1 MYTSLLFLHS
11 LMRWFVLASLLYT
24 LYRGLRGWQ
33 RNIPFDRWDN
43 TLRHSTATIAHVQLM
58 IGYTL
63 YFNSPVI
70 QYFRDHANE
79 TGLPY
84 EFRFFGLIHILLMTV
99 AVVLITIGSA
109 MAKRQ
114 QADRGKFK
122 TMTLWFLLGLI
133 VILLAVPW
141 PFSPLANRSYIRHF

>member
-11 LMRWFVLASLLYT
+11 LTRWFVLASLLYA

-33 RNIPFDRWDN
+33 QPIPFDGWDN
-43 TLRHSTATIAHVQLM
+43 TLRHSTATIAHIQLM

-79 TGLPY
+79 TDLPY

-114 QADRGKFK
+114 QTDHGKFK
-122 TMTLWFLLGLI
+122 TMAIWFLLGLI
-133 VILLAVPW
+133 VILVAVPW
-141 PFSPLANRSYIRHF
+141 PFSPLANRPYIRHF